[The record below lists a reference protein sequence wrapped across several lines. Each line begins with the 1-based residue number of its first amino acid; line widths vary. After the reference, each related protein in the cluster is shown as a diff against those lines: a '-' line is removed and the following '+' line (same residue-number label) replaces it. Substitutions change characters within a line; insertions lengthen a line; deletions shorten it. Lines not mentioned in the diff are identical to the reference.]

1 MNMNSTTTTSSKM
14 RGGSLPSVPTW
25 THHQRRNSGFVKR
38 TATGAWPGERRRE
51 EKHHHHVLR
60 RRRLTPCFAFE
71 EELVTSSID
80 AAAGAAGAVGEA
92 VTSAA
97 AGAVGAEAVTSAA
110 EAAGAVGEAVTSAAA
125 AGGIGAEGVTSAA
138 EAAGAVGEAVTSAAA
153 GAVGAEA
160 VTSLVAPSVD
170 AAVSAAAAG
179 GVGAEAVTSA
189 AAATAAATAAAA
201 TAAST
206 SPALGT
212 FGGDNGS
219 YWASLGLVIMTAPGL
234 WSLVKRAPKASV
246 KGITFEVPGPAEGQS
261 LDAVASTIATYFTKY
276 NYKIVDTGEVI
287 TFQGT
292 YEANR
297 GQGIALTFYVFL
309 GLASISLVLSTIYSE
324 VGNWWYALLLLTP
337 GSYSYYMRN
346 GTRTEEAKVKMVTS
360 DDEKTTDIILR
371 CDKEEIERFAKETGF
386 IEKGKVKVKGI
397 LEDTPLMQ
405 SSGNSGSEAKGF
417 GLKK

>member
-1 MNMNSTTTTSSKM
+1 
-14 RGGSLPSVPTW
+14 
-25 THHQRRNSGFVKR
+25 
-38 TATGAWPGERRRE
+38 
-51 EKHHHHVLR
+51 
-60 RRRLTPCFAFE
+60 
-71 EELVTSSID
+71 
-80 AAAGAAGAVGEA
+80 
-92 VTSAA
+92 
-97 AGAVGAEAVTSAA
+97 
-110 EAAGAVGEAVTSAAA
+110 
-125 AGGIGAEGVTSAA
+125 
-138 EAAGAVGEAVTSAAA
+138 
-153 GAVGAEA
+153 
-160 VTSLVAPSVD
+160 
-170 AAVSAAAAG
+170 
-179 GVGAEAVTSA
+179 
-189 AAATAAATAAAA
+189 
-201 TAAST
+201 
-206 SPALGT
+206 
-212 FGGDNGS
+212 
-219 YWASLGLVIMTAPGL
+219 MTAPGL

>member
-97 AGAVGAEAVTSAA
+97 AGAVGAEAVTSLA
-110 EAAGAVGEAVTSAAA
+110 
-125 AGGIGAEGVTSAA
+125 
-138 EAAGAVGEAVTSAAA
+138 
-153 GAVGAEA
+153 
-160 VTSLVAPSVD
+160 APSVD

>member
-97 AGAVGAEAVTSAA
+97 A
-110 EAAGAVGEAVTSAAA
+110 

-160 VTSLVAPSVD
+160 VTSLAAPSVD